1 MIKTNFKIKDC
12 SFDSFKVAHAV
23 PFAMIVYL
31 RAYFVLYRYSTSKD
45 PTQDPLLPKSRILT
59 YFSKTL
65 LQPEGGETNDKKDA
79 PEISKRK
86 SAFEQLP
93 IKPKPLTIR
102 KNPSIE
108 PPKLKAQYL
117 SSAPYRQRVQELQ
130 TSSRTQDLQSVSLAS
145 KTSKSLSGSETDENS
160 LEIPSKKLT
169 DAENKNIE
177 TQPSKVSQ
185 DQCETKANIISKEIE
200 APQILVKEAEDSGN
214 V

>member
-1 MIKTNFKIKDC
+1 M
-12 SFDSFKVAHAV
+12 
-23 PFAMIVYL
+23 
-31 RAYFVLYRYSTSKD
+31 
-45 PTQDPLLPKSRILT
+45 
-59 YFSKTL
+59 
-65 LQPEGGETNDKKDA
+65 QPEGGETNDKKDA

-130 TSSRTQDLQSVSLAS
+130 TNSRTQDTQSVSLVS
-145 KTSKSLSGSETDENS
+145 KTCKSFPVSETDENS
-160 LEIPSKKLT
+160 LEITSKRLT

-177 TQPSKVSQ
+177 TQPLKVSQ
-185 DQCETKANIISKEIE
+185 DQCETKESVISKETDIL
-200 APQILVKEAEDSGN
+200 QVLVKETEDSGN

>member
-1 MIKTNFKIKDC
+1 M
-12 SFDSFKVAHAV
+12 HAL
-23 PFAMIVYL
+23 PFSMIVSYL
-31 RAYFVLYRYSTSKD
+31 RVYFVLYRCSTSRD
-45 PTQDPLLPKSRILT
+45 PPQDPLLPRSRILT

-130 TSSRTQDLQSVSLAS
+130 SSSRTQDLQSVPLVS
-145 KTSKSLSGSETDENS
+145 KTCKTFSGSETDENS
-160 LEIPSKKLT
+160 LEITSKKLT

-177 TQPSKVSQ
+177 MQPLKVSQ
-185 DQCETKANIISKEIE
+185 DQCETKTSVISKEIDS
-200 APQILVKEAEDSGN
+200 PQVLVKETEDSGN
-214 V
+214 L

>member
-1 MIKTNFKIKDC
+1 MVLFSTA
-12 SFDSFKVAHAV
+12 S
-23 PFAMIVYL
+23 PFFYFYYL
-31 RAYFVLYRYSTSKD
+31 KAYFVLSRYATSKD
-45 PTQDPLLPKSRILT
+45 PPQDPLLPRSRILT

-79 PEISKRK
+79 PEITKRK

-130 TSSRTQDLQSVSLAS
+130 TSSRTQDLQSVPLVS
-145 KTSKSLSGSETDENS
+145 KTCKTFSGSETDENS
-160 LEIPSKKLT
+160 LEITQKKLS

-177 TQPSKVSQ
+177 IQPLKESDK
-185 DQCETKANIISKEIE
+185 CETKASVISKEIDS
-200 APQILVKEAEDSGN
+200 PQVLVKETEDSGN
-214 V
+214 T

>member
-1 MIKTNFKIKDC
+1 
-12 SFDSFKVAHAV
+12 
-23 PFAMIVYL
+23 MIVYL
-31 RAYFVLYRYSTSKD
+31 RPYFVLYRYSTSKD
-45 PTQDPLLPKSRILT
+45 PSQDPLLPKSRILT

-185 DQCETKANIISKEIE
+185 DQCETKANVISKEIE

>member
-1 MIKTNFKIKDC
+1 M
-12 SFDSFKVAHAV
+12 
-23 PFAMIVYL
+23 
-31 RAYFVLYRYSTSKD
+31 YRYSTSKD
-45 PTQDPLLPKSRILT
+45 PSQDPLLPKSRILT

-65 LQPEGGETNDKKDA
+65 LQPECGESNDKKDA

-86 SAFEQLP
+86 AAFEQLP

-130 TSSRTQDLQSVSLAS
+130 SARIQDLQSVSFVS
-145 KTSKSLSGSETDENS
+145 KISKAFPGTETDEKC
-160 LEIPSKKLT
+160 LETPSKKLT
-169 DAENKNIE
+169 DSENKSIE
-177 TQPSKVSQ
+177 TQPLKVNQ
-185 DQCETKANIISKEIE
+185 DQSEAQVGIVSSEIE
-200 APQILVKEAEDSGN
+200 TPQVPVKETEDNGN